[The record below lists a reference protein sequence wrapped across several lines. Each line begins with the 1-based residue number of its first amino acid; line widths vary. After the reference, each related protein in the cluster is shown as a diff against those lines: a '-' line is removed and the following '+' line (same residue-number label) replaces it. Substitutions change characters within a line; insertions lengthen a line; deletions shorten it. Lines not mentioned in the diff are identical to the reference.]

1 MVQRMTRLSSQ
12 SVVRWRPLITHN
24 VSFTASCD
32 PIHGHCSVSL
42 LGGIGKPHESL
53 HKECQLHRMGLSS
66 AALDWWGAEGHSLSL
81 YVTIQNPHIQF
92 ADSGS
97 HAGTVAL
104 SIDAL
109 IVTFS
114 LSIFLTNDIFPSSLH
129 LLALR
134 FYSIIHIFFW
144 NSFSYVLSLNT
155 RFSTLEL
162 RASSS
167 FCSIIVWT
175 LLYLVVTYPLRHG
188 ITNWNKG
195 TPWLCCSSRHNSDVA
210 RSHSFDG
217 TSLSLIRGSSH
228 DSFAYTPPPKFY

>member
-1 MVQRMTRLSSQ
+1 MQKFKQQLPFACTAAGCFHKSHVRKQAQAHIKLDHAQDDEEMVRL
-12 SVVRWRPLITHN
+12 
-24 VSFTASCD
+24 
-32 PIHGHCSVSL
+32 
-42 LGGIGKPHESL
+42 
-53 HKECQLHRMGLSS
+53 LSEVQPT
-66 AALDWWGAEGHSLSL
+66 ALDWWGAEGHSLSL

-217 TSLSLIRGSSH
+217 NSLSLIRGSSH
-228 DSFAYTPPPKFY
+228 DSFARTPPPKFH